1 MKMKLRLNFE
11 DRKVYLYFFKNFL
24 KMNNYI
30 IVLEI
35 LNLFLED
42 INCEFI
48 NKQLFRVKLI

>member
-35 LNLFLED
+35 LNPFLEE
-42 INCEFI
+42 INCVSSLI
-48 NKQLFRVKLI
+48 NSYSE

>member
-11 DRKVYLYFFKNFL
+11 DRKVYLYFFQNFL

-35 LNLFLED
+35 LNLFLEE